1 MKPLFLFFSENL
13 DFALGWMVIHSLWQ
27 ATLIAFV
34 LGILQIVLRKKA
46 AKLRY
51 VIANV
56 ALLAVVVSAIVTF
69 CMYYDFAKE
78 PAKISFTPI
87 NEEGIFQTINVPQT
101 DVQNPTSDIVTPLSI
116 QGFKAYFNQNIALIV
131 TFWLLGVAIFL
142 LKLMGGISYIYYL
155 KNRMNFP
162 ADEYW
167 TEMLARLSEKA
178 GLKQGVEIVESA
190 LVRTPMVI
198 GHLKPLILFPMGVIN
213 RLAPEE
219 VEAILAHELAHVMR
233 KDFIFNVL
241 QSVVEAL
248 FYFHPAVWWM
258 SSQVRNERESA
269 CDDFAISLIDSKMNY
284 ARALVAI
291 QEMAYFPLTPSLAFA
306 GQRKSQL
313 VVRMQR
319 ILNQPNNKTN
329 VMEKIIATGALV
341 LVMAGLAFGENSVFN
356 SNSTPSVSEA
366 KMTDLTTN
374 LTDLNGFYLNLPN
387 NSDSLP
393 VSNEIPNGIYSFE
406 DNTQTAQ
413 LTVKNNFVTALKV
426 NGIDLTDAQL
436 PNYKKLINKIIR
448 AKQPE
453 NAVNTEGSAVS
464 ELIKNPGENITLD
477 NLAQNIDIG
486 KMGGA
491 DLDMSESGD
500 GSMIVKGKDGSRT
513 LIENGKDGMQ
523 VVTST
528 DKYGNVSKVMTDK
541 NGKVFTENYDKT
553 GKLTGKSTITNTT
566 RTDNTVSTTIQNDM
580 NGDVSR
586 TEINGDAVATIQKD
600 GSKSVIDKDS
610 EGHTH
615 FKKFDAKGTMI
626 EDIKVVG
633 DKFYLN
639 GRELN
644 AEEMRARYLM
654 PNGKDAYDSHR
665 FTDRNGNSYDR
676 FGRKDAATSKD
687 KNGFSYTYSNSHTDD
702 GDEGDAEHVNLDNRT
717 KLKVKLND
725 LKAEIE
731 ECGCE
736 ANNFTQMRSRL
747 TQKIKVL
754 LIKID
759 RNYDII
765 KAQNEYQIINDEW
778 ESKDDAKDS
787 SGFNN
792 AKNSGKDSR
801 GEAKKVIEKAMKDSK
816 QAERSSEQLQ
826 VLKFLNDCL
835 VRDQEQAKRDAET
848 ARKDNEQTKREIE
861 QTRRDALT
869 VREDMKRAK
878 RDIEQAKRDLEQTRR
893 DDEQKVR
900 DRDAQKR
907 DELHEALLKELKRDG
922 YIRDVENFNMNWN
935 NKGMMVD
942 GKSVSAEK
950 LAKYVKIYERVMGSK
965 PTKSWN
971 MSWSSNN

>member
-1 MKPLFLFFSENL
+1 MKPLFLCFSENL

-34 LGILQIVLRKKA
+34 LGILQIVLRKRSA
-46 AKLRY
+46 RVRY
-51 VIANV
+51 VVSNISLFMVFLLSV
-56 ALLAVVVSAIVTF
+56 ATF
-69 CMYYDFAKE
+69 CYHYDFSKE
-78 PAKISFTPI
+78 PSQLRLIPTEITTTSQA
-87 NEEGIFQTINVPQT
+87 QT
-101 DVQNPTSDIVTPLSI
+101 DISNPKSDVATPLSI

-178 GLKQGVEIVESA
+178 GMKQGIEIVESA

-233 KDFIFNVL
+233 KDFIFNIL
-241 QSVVEAL
+241 QSIVEAL

-269 CDDFAISLIDSKMNY
+269 CDDFAISLIDNKMNY

-313 VVRMQR
+313 VIRMQR

-329 VMEKIIATGALV
+329 VMEKLIATVALV

-356 SNSTPSVSEA
+356 TNGTPSVSATE
-366 KMTDLTTN
+366 MTN
-374 LTDLNGFYLNLPN
+374 LTPKITDLNGFYLNLPD

-436 PNYKKLINKIIR
+436 PNYKKLIDKIIR

-453 NAVNTEGSAVS
+453 NAANTEGSAVS
-464 ELIKNPGENITLD
+464 DLIKNPGENITLD

-491 DLDMSESGD
+491 DLDMSEGGD

-513 LIENGKDGMQ
+513 LIENGKDGQ

-541 NGKVFTENYDKT
+541 SGKVLTESYDKT
-553 GKLTGKSTITNTT
+553 GKLTGKSTITTT
-566 RTDNTVSTTIQNDM
+566 TKTDNTVSTTIQNDM

-665 FTDRNGNSYDR
+665 FTDKNGNSYDR
-676 FGRKDAATSKD
+676 FGQKDAATSKN
-687 KNGFSYTYSNSHTDD
+687 KNQNGFNYTYSNSHSDD
-702 GDEGDAEHVNLDNRT
+702 GDEGAQNVNR
-717 KLKVKLND
+717 KGD
-725 LKAEIE
+725 LKLQIVQQLKDLAAEIE
-731 ECGCE
+731 DCSCE
-736 ANNFTQMRSRL
+736 TNNFTQMRSRL

-754 LIKID
+754 LIKIE
-759 RNYDII
+759 RKYDIYKALNELNNI
-765 KAQNEYQIINDEW
+765 KDEW
-778 ESKDDAKDS
+778 ESKDDANDS

-816 QAERSSEQLQ
+816 QAEGSSEQLQ

-848 ARKDNEQTKREIE
+848 ARKDN
-861 QTRRDALT
+861 D
-869 VREDMKRAK
+869 
-878 RDIEQAKRDLEQTRR
+878 
-893 DDEQKVR
+893 QKVR

-907 DELHEALLKELKRDG
+907 DELHDALLKELKRDG
-922 YIRDVENFNMNWN
+922 YVRDVENFNINWN
-935 NKGMMVD
+935 NSRIVVD
-942 GKSVSAEK
+942 GKTVSADK
-950 LAKYVKIYERVMGSK
+950 LPKYAKIYERVMGSK

-971 MSWSSNN
+971 MSWNVNN